1 MPGKAK
7 NRNLVFPKRRCLS
20 DSLDA
25 LMKRNSIKN
34 VADSQN
40 NIVTHSKYCCKSKFE
55 VDAPHKQT
63 LAARNGEAST
73 VLMADNDDYDDDGRS
88 LTAEQKIWKN
98 VSHVAK
104 FTDDSCSIL
113 TTDVLPA
120 DILQAM
126 RRRGSR
132 TTTASEEEAT
142 QDDSVHV
149 SKPET
154 CESLESSTLPESNG
168 NAAANQSGQIKE
180 YQDAPPAVLSGEN
193 AHKDEPPKDAD
204 SPKDKASHTHEIY
217 KRKNDNESIP
227 QRPEISYGRI
237 TKDQSGESPNTLEKS
252 KPCDLAHV
260 SNEGTPNEVLSYGTK
275 IPKTKFINTTE
286 DESQRKTAEKN
297 KIASTTLAK
306 RKQRRKVKQSAAP
319 LSLDSFSCY
328 YDAPNNVNNRK
339 PTMPAGPASKQ
350 SHPDMIKNK
359 LWLALSPRRYI
370 VSPAAS
376 GVRSYKTHAAAARS
390 SSSPLKRVREM
401 PSLFP
406 WNRTSDDNDDGK
418 PHIIDTGRS
427 EARFYPDLSHSDDD
441 GDNDG
446 LLLSQY

>member
-7 NRNLVFPKRRCLS
+7 NRNLLLPKRRCLS

-25 LMKRNSIKN
+25 LMKRNSVKN
-34 VADSQN
+34 VADSH
-40 NIVTHSKYCCKSKFE
+40 NIVTHTKYCCKSKFE

-73 VLMADNDDYDDDGRS
+73 VLMADNDDYDDDGQS

-98 VSHVAK
+98 VSNVAK

-132 TTTASEEEAT
+132 TTTTSEQVT
-142 QDDSVHV
+142 NQDGSVHV

-154 CESLESSTLPESNG
+154 CENLESSTLPKSDG
-168 NAAANQSGQIKE
+168 DAAANQSGQIKE
-180 YQDAPPAVLSGEN
+180 YQAAPTAVLSGEN
-193 AHKDEPPKDAD
+193 SH
-204 SPKDKASHTHEIY
+204 KDKASTDADFAKDTATHTHVIY
-217 KRKNDNESIP
+217 KRNNDNESAP
-227 QRPEISYGRI
+227 QRTEITHVRL
-237 TKDQSGESPNTLEKS
+237 TKDQSAGSPNRSKKS

-260 SNEGTPNEVLSYGTK
+260 SNEGTPKEALPSGTK
-275 IPKTKFINTTE
+275 TPKTKRINTTE
-286 DESQRKTAEKN
+286 DESQRNTAEKT
-297 KIASTTLAK
+297 KVAATILAK
-306 RKQRRKVKQSAAP
+306 RKQRRKVKPSAAP

-328 YDAPNNVNNRK
+328 YDAPNNSNNRI
-339 PTMPAGPASKQ
+339 PTIPASTASKQ
-350 SHPDMIKNK
+350 SPPDMIKNK

-376 GVRSYKTHAAAARS
+376 SVRSYKTHAAANTT
-390 SSSPLKRVREM
+390 SSSPLKLIREM
-401 PSLFP
+401 SLLFP
-406 WNRTSDDNDDGK
+406 WNRTEAGDVDCGK
-418 PHIIDTGRS
+418 PNIIDTGRS
-427 EARFYPDLSHSDDD
+427 EARFYPDLSHSND
-441 GDNDG
+441 DNDG